1 MSNYTVYNVIEKQIP
16 RLENETPLY
25 SKSTSKLNIMNNLL
39 DKHRVSCRI
48 THTVAKFLKVA
59 YS

>member
-16 RLENETPLY
+16 RLETETPLY
-25 SKSTSKLNIMNNLL
+25 SKSSSKLNIMNNLL
-39 DKHRVSCRI
+39 DKHGVSCRI
-48 THTVAKFLKVA
+48 TLTVAKFLKVA